1 MVGTSDAI
9 GGLLII
15 ALLIVILWRLFEVRR
30 DNKTHKTQRKV
41 DDERT

>member
-30 DNKTHKTQRKV
+30 DNKTQKKV

>member
-1 MVGTSDAI
+1 MVGISDAI

-30 DNKTHKTQRKV
+30 DNKAQKKV